1 VKHFATALAAALVWG
16 GAARAEEV
24 NLIFATINPPGAHM
38 NVEFLHP
45 WADKI
50 NAEGKGI
57 VHIDLRDGSTVA
69 TVLNAYDRLLDDV
82 VQIAFELHNYVNG
95 KFPLSTVATLPLADK
110 GEDRSVALWRLYQS
124 GALDAE
130 YDKAMPLMLFGISQ
144 SQLHLAKPI
153 TSMAEIAGLKIITPT
168 KIVADAASALGASAI
183 SLGSQDIYQGIQRG
197 TAVGAIVG
205 WAAFDSFKLGEVT
218 TYHIDE
224 AMGTS
229 SGMII
234 MSRARY
240 NSLSPEARKILGANA
255 GEAVSRAYGAWWDHE
270 NDRVLAE
277 IKASP
282 KQTVVKL
289 PPDQEM
295 QWKARMQPMIE
306 AWAKASPGGEATLA
320 TYKKL
325 LADVGA
331 GK

>member
-1 VKHFATALAAALVWG
+1 MKLVVAALATALVWG

-24 NLIFATINPPGAHM
+24 KLIFATINPPGAHM

-45 WADKI
+45 WADKV

-57 VHIDLRDGSTVA
+57 VHIDVRDGSTVA
-69 TVLNAYDRLLDDV
+69 TVLNAYDRLLDGV

-95 KFPLSTVATLPLADK
+95 KFQLSTVATLPLADK

-124 GALDAE
+124 GALDTE
-130 YDKAMPLMLFGISQ
+130 YDKAIPLMLFGISQ

-153 TSMAEIAGLKIITPT
+153 NSMADIAGLKVITPT
-168 KIVADAASALGASAI
+168 KIVADAASALGASPI
-183 SLGSQDIYQGIQRG
+183 SLGSQDIYEGIQRG

-234 MSRARY
+234 MSRAKY
-240 NSLSPEARKILGANA
+240 NSLSPEARKILAANA

-306 AWAKASPGGEATLA
+306 AWAKASAGGEATLA
-320 TYKKL
+320 TYQKL
-325 LADVGA
+325 LADVAA